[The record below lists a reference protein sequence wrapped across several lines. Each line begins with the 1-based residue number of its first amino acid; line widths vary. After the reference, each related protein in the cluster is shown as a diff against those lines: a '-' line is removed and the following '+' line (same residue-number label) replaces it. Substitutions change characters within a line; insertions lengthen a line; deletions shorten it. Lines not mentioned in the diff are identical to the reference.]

1 MDAYTKLVYHVV
13 EMLGLADI
21 PVSLYGHLVAQ
32 DIVLQAIPVHEG
44 LFPNSSIFFVTAVDA
59 QSYSLRAWD
68 EGTAEV
74 EATAFPCQMFADTI
88 DLKPAVGSVVIDV
101 VFV

>member
-1 MDAYTKLVYHVV
+1 MGAL
-13 EMLGLADI
+13 
-21 PVSLYGHLVAQ
+21 SLRILFY
-32 DIVLQAIPVHEG
+32 QAILVHEG
-44 LFPNSSIFFVTAVDA
+44 LFPNSSIFFVTVVDA

-68 EGTAEV
+68 EGPAEV
-74 EATAFPCQMFADTI
+74 EATAFPCQMFADTD